1 MKYIKIAELSRNH
14 PLCILADG
22 ESDNLIY
29 FSDNMV
35 PVSVY
40 NQDTPIEF
48 LVDNQDA
55 GLIDTQEVGT
65 YIATNPRVPLYS
77 AAIVIKTKA
86 RTSLMERDHAKVM
99 VASALALGQ
108 PLPLVLA
115 GSDIGY
121 ILEAAKVCFVSEI
134 EFKCP
139 AEYSAYIDQHLKNF
153 QPKTGE
159 HASYRIMNRLPTSEQ
174 ALLAIST
181 CLTYDLNENE
191 ALKNVQ
197 PVFDSFGSSTTTP
210 VKQPTRGPVGTPSTP
225 EPQPISDSYAY
236 SPVYRVPTQVLITPL
251 RAQMSYLG
259 SPTFAYLP
267 LTVNHRPVPVPFV
280 VCQQNTTQQTQKG
293 TPVNTGNHLSFEN
306 SHVLSP
312 ICPGYGGLG
321 RRPATIMTTTPAQGQ
336 PMGLGPRPAVI

>member
-22 ESDNLIY
+22 ESDNLTY

-48 LVDNQDA
+48 LVENQDA

-197 PVFDSFGSSTTTP
+197 PVFDSFGPFTTTP

-225 EPQPISDSYAY
+225 EPQPIISNSYAC
-236 SPVYRVPTQVLITPL
+236 SPVYSSRLQVSTPL
-251 RAQMSYLG
+251 RAQVSFLG
-259 SPTFAYLP
+259 TPIP
-267 LTVNHRPVPVPFV
+267 
-280 VCQQNTTQQTQKG
+280 TTQQSPAYKRPVDFVVYQPPLVSP
-293 TPVNTGNHLSFEN
+293 PVNTAGHLSFEN
-306 SHVLSP
+306 NGTLLPVQFFDL
-312 ICPGYGGLG
+312 GLG
-321 RRPATIMTTTPAQGQ
+321 RRPAVVITTPVQGQ
-336 PMGLGPRPAVI
+336 PMGLGPRPNVI